1 MKPLSRLGLV
11 ILVALIALSASGG
24 AVYAEE
30 EHVRV
35 EWKVP
40 VKGYYSGVFS
50 HIMGG
55 ERSGNPLGIYSPV
68 QRGGEARPVALPDS
82 PFSTNVRVTR
92 DYGGPF
98 ESEPSIA
105 ANPVN
110 PDNLV
115 VAAHQELG
123 YTAVSGPYVV
133 VGIYYTIDGG
143 DTWEGPVITKA
154 YDPVNDFILGDP
166 ALDAGPDG
174 TFYLTYLSAGYRPLP
189 PPFNYTQAFQSTVML
204 GISRDGGETWEFKA
218 AITPDYMNATNLI
231 IQGFYPFT
239 LFIDKEYIAVGKSPL
254 TNDTMIVISYTEFIE
269 GYNYTANDY
278 ITNVTI
284 RVAVSHDGGKTWIG
298 PVAVSPTVT
307 ISAAEGPM
315 VPRIVQG
322 SYPAVAP
329 NGTIFVTYYDSLD
342 DGWLNGSAALM
353 VVRSD
358 DGGKTWSKPVIAA
371 VIPNELTYY
380 YTYRIGETEF
390 PAFRWWSSM
399 FPSIAV
405 GSNGTVYIV
414 YAADPDGI
422 GCDPADVYMI
432 VSNDWGKTWS
442 QPIRVNSDPEGSC
455 NAQFFPWVEAGP
467 DGSAH
472 IVWADTRLAPA
483 RLGFDIYYDR
493 YVNGSFAGNVRV
505 TDYTNPVLWAFFVGD
520 YINLAVTEKNVHPVW
535 TDTRRS
541 FYFPVDT
548 PLFKMGVSNTDIFT
562 AKLGDRPTPVVEV
575 SEEEFPAGRAGWI
588 KVTVT
593 GLPREATF
601 AVLLNN
607 FTLDLAMSDSQGRA
621 EISLFLPALREGEYD
636 VTLTGLISYAAYAS
650 FKLKVVDYI
659 AQGIG
664 ELQDRVSTLEEAVN
678 STASSLVDVKNRVEA
693 IEARLADVSGRLSTL
708 EDSLGKVAQGQSDL
722 SNKLTQLM
730 DKVVVIREAQKS
742 LESKQNQLASKVDS
756 IDSRVS
762 VLEETASNIASTLGD
777 VSDKLDATKAS
788 IDDLAKR
795 VEEAK
800 TIGSRAMTV
809 SAATLILV
817 IATLA
822 ALLLTGRK
830 T

>member
-1 MKPLSRLGLV
+1 M
-11 ILVALIALSASGG
+11 
-24 AVYAEE
+24 
-30 EHVRV
+30 
-35 EWKVP
+35 WKVP
-40 VKGYYSGVFS
+40 AKGYYSGVFS
-50 HIMGG
+50 YILG
-55 ERSGNPLGIYSPV
+55 EALPREGFLYSPV
-68 QRGGEARPVALPDS
+68 QSGDSVRPTILPES
-82 PFSTNVRVTR
+82 PFSVNVRVTR

-105 ANPVN
+105 ASPVN

-123 YTAVSGPYVV
+123 YTAIMGPYVV
-133 VGIYYTIDGG
+133 VGIYYTMDGG
-143 DTWEGPVITKA
+143 ETWHGPVITKA

-174 TFYLTYLSAGYRPLP
+174 TFYLAYLSAGYRPLP
-189 PPFNYTQAFQSTVML
+189 PPFNYSQAFQSTVML
-204 GISRDGGETWEFKA
+204 GVSRDGGETWEFKA

-284 RVAVSHDGGKTWIG
+284 RVAVSHDGGETWLG
-298 PVAVSPTVT
+298 PFAVSPTIT

-322 SYPAVAP
+322 SYPAIAP
-329 NGTIFVTYYDSLD
+329 NGTIFVAYYDSLD
-342 DGWLNGSAALM
+342 DGWLNGSAVIM

-358 DGGKTWSKPVIAA
+358 DGGRTWSEPVIAA

-380 YTYRIGETEF
+380 YTYKIGETEF

-405 GSNGTVYIV
+405 ADNGTVYIA
-414 YAADPDGI
+414 YTADPDGI
-422 GCDPADVYMI
+422 GCDPADVYLV
-432 VSNDWGKTWS
+432 VSREWGRTWS
-442 QPIRVNSDPEGSC
+442 QPVRVNDDPEGSC

-493 YVNGSFAGNVRV
+493 YVNGTLVGNVRV
-505 TDYTNPVLWAFFVGD
+505 TDYTNPALWVFFVGD
-520 YINLAVTEKNVHPVW
+520 YINLAVTERNVHPVW

-548 PLFKMGVSNTDIFT
+548 PLFKMGTSNTDIFT
-562 AKLGDRPTPVVEV
+562 ARLGERPRPAVEV
-575 SEEEFPAGRAGWI
+575 SEAEFPAGRAGWVE
-588 KVTVT
+588 VTVT

-607 FTLDLAMSDSQGRA
+607 FTIDLAMTDSQGRA
-621 EISLFLPALREGEYD
+621 RVSLFLPALREGEYE
-636 VTLTGLISYAAYAS
+636 VTFTGLISYAAYAG

-659 AQGIG
+659 AQGIS
-664 ELQDRVSTLEEAVN
+664 ELQGRVGALEDAVN
-678 STASSLVDVKNRVEA
+678 STAASLLDVKNRVEA
-693 IEARLADVSGRLSTL
+693 IEGRIADISSRLSTL
-708 EDSLGKVAQGQSDL
+708 EEGLVRVTQSQASLRD
-722 SNKLTQLM
+722 
-730 DKVVVIREAQKS
+730 
-742 LESKQNQLASKVDS
+742 QLASLADKVTMIEEGQKTLASKQDELTAKLES
-756 IDSRVS
+756 LDSRVT
-762 VLEETASNIASTLGD
+762 VLEDTASNIASTLGD
-777 VSDKLDATKAS
+777 VSNKLDATKTS

-800 TIGSRAMTV
+800 TAGSRALTV
-809 SAATLILV
+809 SAATLVLV

-822 ALLLTGRK
+822 AILFTGRK

>member
-1 MKPLSRLGLV
+1 MKPVSRITPAIFIVLTTISLLSSITLADESSGL
-11 ILVALIALSASGG
+11 
-24 AVYAEE
+24 
-30 EHVRV
+30 RV
-35 EWKVP
+35 VWKIP
-40 VKGYYSGVFS
+40 AKGYYSGVFS
-50 HIMGG
+50 YILG
-55 ERSGNPLGIYSPV
+55 EALPREGFLYSPV
-68 QRGGEARPVALPDS
+68 QSGDSMRPTVLPES
-82 PFSTNVRVTR
+82 PFSANVRVTR
-92 DYGGPF
+92 DYGGSF

-105 ANPVN
+105 ASPVN

-123 YTAVSGPYVV
+123 YTVTVGPYVV
-133 VGIYYTIDGG
+133 VGIYYTTNGG
-143 DTWEGPVITKA
+143 ETWHGPVITKA

-174 TFYLTYLSAGYRPLP
+174 TFYLAYLSAGYRPLP
-189 PPFNYTQAFQSTVML
+189 PPFNYSQAFQSTVML
-204 GISRDGGETWEFKA
+204 GISRDGGRTWEFKA

-231 IQGFYPFT
+231 IQEFYPFT
-239 LFIDKEYIAVGKSPL
+239 LFIDKEYIAVGRSPL

-269 GYNYTANDY
+269 GYNYTANDN

-284 RVAVSHDGGKTWIG
+284 RVAVSHDGGETWIG
-298 PVAVSPTVT
+298 PVAVSPTIT
-307 ISAAEGPM
+307 ISAAEGPL

-329 NGTIFVTYYDSLD
+329 NGTIFVAYYDSLD
-342 DGWLNGSAALM
+342 DGWLNGEAAIM

-358 DGGKTWSKPVIAA
+358 DGGRTWSYPVIAA
-371 VIPNELTYY
+371 VIPSELTYY

-399 FPSIAV
+399 FPSIAA
-405 GSNGTVYIV
+405 GPNGRVYIV

-422 GCDPADVYMI
+422 GCDPADIYLV
-432 VSNDWGKTWS
+432 VSRSWGKTWS
-442 QPIRVNSDPEGSC
+442 QPIRVNNDPEGSC
-455 NAQFFPWVEAGP
+455 NAQFFPWVEVGP
-467 DGSAH
+467 DGSVH

-493 YVNGSFAGNVRV
+493 YVNGSLTGNVRV
-505 TDYTNPVLWAFFVGD
+505 TDYTNPALWAFFVGD

-548 PLFKMGVSNTDIFT
+548 PLFRMGVSNTDIFT
-562 AKLGDRPTPVVEV
+562 ARLGERPTPLVQV

-607 FTLDLAMSDSQGRA
+607 FTTDLAMSDSQGRA
-621 EISLFLPALREGEYD
+621 EINLYIPALREGEYD

-650 FKLKVVDYI
+650 FKLRVVDYI
-659 AQGIG
+659 AQGISD
-664 ELQDRVSTLEEAVN
+664 LQGRVDALEEAVN
-678 STASSLVDVKNRVEA
+678 STAAGLLDVKNRVEA
-693 IEARLADVSGRLSTL
+693 IQGRIADISTRLSTL
-708 EDSLGKVAQGQSDL
+708 EEGLTRVEQGQASLKD
-722 SNKLTQLM
+722 QLARLA
-730 DKVVVIREAQKS
+730 DRVTVIEEGQKTLAS
-742 LESKQNQLASKVDS
+742 RQDELAAKLESL
-756 IDSRVS
+756 DSRVT
-762 VLEETASNIASTLGD
+762 VLEDTASNIASTLGD
-777 VSDKLDATKAS
+777 VSNKLDATKTS
-788 IDDLAKR
+788 IDDLSKR
-795 VEEAK
+795 IEEAK
-800 TIGSRAMTV
+800 TAGSRALIV
-809 SAATLILV
+809 SAATLVLV

-822 ALLLTGRK
+822 TLLFTGRK